1 MTIFDNTQHRF
12 RRKKGVREFQKFHP
26 PIPTPTSIFVVPFPI
41 TLAKHY
47 ILDLCESYRGVYK
60 LSFYQKHRESSQ
72 YTWCVFVRASLHM
85 RREENQLD
93 VTECFIA
100 LMIRS
105 TYFGYFYAHHQELE
119 TICVLLPLWCAV
131 LGYWLSAV
139 RCRAAGYVSRK
150 RDVARLVQHPR
161 NPLALV

>member
-1 MTIFDNTQHRF
+1 MKEISVFVRLNGVVAISVQASGKGRRGVYNGLLFKTWHVITASYMTIFDNTQHRF

-72 YTWCVFVRASLHM
+72 YT
-85 RREENQLD
+85 
-93 VTECFIA
+93 
-100 LMIRS
+100 
-105 TYFGYFYAHHQELE
+105 
-119 TICVLLPLWCAV
+119 
-131 LGYWLSAV
+131 
-139 RCRAAGYVSRK
+139 
-150 RDVARLVQHPR
+150 
-161 NPLALV
+161 